1 MLARRCIFVLPLFL
15 CLFSSLALAQDV
27 REWTDANGKKLEGKF
42 LELTAEGNVR
52 INSNGQFFSIP
63 ITAFSQAD
71 QDYARQQQ
79 KAKENMAP
87 KEPVIDKSDMTLFDN
102 REWSDFR
109 GDSVK
114 AKYVRMHEGY
124 VILLQGNKAHKLSFY
139 TLSTEDQK
147 YLRGHLTKRGEA
159 DEILTREKMEEAD
172 PDVHKELDMFQR
184 MRSPTTVGGTRPGP
198 GPGGMTNN
206 SSRGPAYVPPPF
218 DPNNSTEPFDP
229 STEPTSN
236 NSAGTANP
244 GQPGSMPEA
253 TIPSEA
259 NNSGFGSNTE
269 GTSMPSNNYSQ
280 PGAQPQN
287 GGNNSS
293 PGFGGRFDS
302 VEPGY
307 CPNCRQQL
315 PKGIGPG
322 DHCPRCNVF
331 LESWVT
337 PGNGP
342 PVEPWYERYHVIY
355 IVGAAIVIIGG
366 LGLLSKKFYS

>member
-1 MLARRCIFVLPLFL
+1 MLARRCIFMLPLLLCFL
-15 CLFSSLALAQDV
+15 STAVFAQEA
-27 REWTDANGKKLEGKF
+27 REWTDLNGKKLNGKF

-52 INSNGQFFSIP
+52 INSDGQFFSIP

-79 KAKENMAP
+79 KVKESMTP
-87 KEPVIDKSDMTLFDN
+87 EQPMIDKSDMTLFDY
-102 REWSDFR
+102 RQWSDFR

-124 VILLQGNKAHKLSFY
+124 VILMQGNKPHKLSFY
-139 TLSTEDQK
+139 TLSADDQK
-147 YLRGHLTKRGEA
+147 WLRGHLTKRGEA
-159 DEILTREKMEEAD
+159 NEILSREKMEEDD
-172 PDVHKELDMFQR
+172 PEVHKELDQYAG
-184 MRSPTTVGGTRPGP
+184 MRSPTAGGMTRPGT
-198 GPGGMTNN
+198 GGMVDN

-229 STEPTSN
+229 SQSNDTIGMTNPDQTNRPGMMPATSF
-236 NSAGTANP
+236 
-244 GQPGSMPEA
+244 
-253 TIPSEA
+253 PSDS
-259 NNSGFGSNTE
+259 NNSGFGSNTD
-269 GTSMPSNNYSQ
+269 GTPMPPVNNGQ
-280 PGAQPQN
+280 PNVTQN
-287 GGNNSS
+287 QTGGNSS

-302 VEPGY
+302 VQPGY

-342 PVEPWYERYHVIY
+342 PVDPWYVRYNVIY
-355 IVGAAIVIIGG
+355 IVGGAIVAIGG
-366 LGLLSKKFYS
+366 LGLISKKFYG